1 MLGIPAPRVCVR
13 TAVLAQ
19 GRATA
24 GHLLVHA
31 LLRGPSLFLLGITLI
46 SEEELSAREFLQ
58 VFGSDLRKI
67 CTLVCLLPSLKAAWH
82 TVSLGIS

>member
-58 VFGSDLRKI
+58 VGSEGLFPHRE
-67 CTLVCLLPSLKAAWH
+67 SFEQ
-82 TVSLGIS
+82 SQ